1 VSAVG
6 TFMIWGALAGVLL
19 AAIAVLWRGIVRTR
33 HHTDRDDPD
42 AIWLGQLGEGS
53 GEDASIDRRIAA
65 NDASRRR
72 VARKG
77 ERWLP

>member
-1 VSAVG
+1 MSAVG
-6 TFMIWGALAGVLL
+6 TFMIWGVLAGILL

-33 HHTDRDDPD
+33 NRTDSDDPD
-42 AIWLGQLGEGS
+42 VIWLGRLGEES
-53 GEDASIDRRIAA
+53 GEDTSVDRRIAA

-72 VARKG
+72 VARMG